1 MLKDRNQRHRI
12 LGSLILIIAAFVLAS
27 CGGSGSGEDNIVN
40 EYYSAIENGDADAAA
55 SLFAEDA
62 VIVTPSGNVLTG
74 IDAIKSTFI
83 PYDLQNMDRVEF
95 LSDFS
100 ESGGKISWTQ
110 TWHHVEGD
118 AFMSDCE
125 VTTENGKIVEWLF
138 N

>member
-1 MLKDRNQRHRI
+1 M
-12 LGSLILIIAAFVLAS
+12 ILIIAALVLAS
-27 CGGSGSGEDNIVN
+27 CGGSGSGADNIVN

-62 VIVTPSGNVLTG
+62 VIVTPSGKVLTG
-74 IDAIKSTFI
+74 IDAIKSSFI

-95 LSDFS
+95 LSDFT
-100 ESGGKISWTQ
+100 ESGEKITWMQ
-110 TWHHVEGD
+110 EWHHVEGD
-118 AFMSDCE
+118 VFTSDCE